1 MTKYILTLALVAL
14 SLSFADAQSFYKK
27 QGKFKRRYMAVAIT
41 GAVRQTERPGM
52 VASEAK
58 PATDT
63 KEDESGTI
71 SARELRR
78 MRRREARELRRAERI
93 AAREAEQKYRE
104 ERAALG
110 EHMVAYRSG
119 VAEQYSGR

>member
-27 QGKFKRRYMAVAIT
+27 QGKFKRHYMAVAIT
-41 GAVRQTERPGM
+41 GAVRQPERPGL
-52 VASEAK
+52 VASEAR
-58 PATDT
+58 PASDT
-63 KEDESGTI
+63 KDEGSGTI

-78 MRRREARELRRAERI
+78 MQRRAEREQRRAERI
-93 AAREAEQKYRE
+93 AAREAEQKYRD

>member
-1 MTKYILTLALVAL
+1 MTKYILTLALLAL

-52 VASEAK
+52 VAAEAR
-58 PATDT
+58 PSSNT
-63 KEDESGTI
+63 KDEESGTI

-78 MRRREARELRRAERI
+78 MRRREARELRRAERM
-93 AAREAEQKYRE
+93 AAREAEHKYRD

-110 EHMVAYRSG
+110 DHMLAYRDG